1 VERIEVVLAS
11 SDDAAILEIEPG
23 APLLAIARTTA
34 DADGEPIEFSRD
46 LFRADRT
53 RIVVRTE
60 GSDVGSART
69 IPGRAQVVELRTQ
82 AASR

>member
-1 VERIEVVLAS
+1 M
-11 SDDAAILEIEPG
+11 AIT
-23 APLLAIARTTA
+23 RTTT

-60 GSDVGSART
+60 GSASRAA
-69 IPGRAQVVELRTQ
+69 PGRARVVELRAQ
-82 AASR
+82 AAG

>member
-1 VERIEVVLAS
+1 VERIEVALAS
-11 SDDAAILEIEPG
+11 PDEAAILDVEPG
-23 APLLAIARTTA
+23 APLMAITRTTT

-60 GSDVGSART
+60 GGARAV
-69 IPGRAQVVELRTQ
+69 PGRAQVVELRAQ
-82 AASR
+82 GSA